1 MTNTQTSAAEVKLKR
16 TRAQVL
22 RDKVA
27 IRLATDETGPLIA
40 EVLKSNDIE
49 LPGADW
55 GKVFPHWLV
64 ATVDDDVIGCIMVMP
79 AKPFGFMEFL
89 FTKKTAPY
97 KLRIIAFRKLA
108 QQGVATLQM
117 AGSSWVLGTVEPGNK
132 AYLQILDNHG
142 VIHAYDAKLMAKRL
156 R

>member
-1 MTNTQTSAAEVKLKR
+1 MNTELAEKKVPVKR
-16 TRAQVL
+16 SRAQVL
-22 RDKVA
+22 RDKVQ
-27 IRLATDETGPLIA
+27 IRLATDETGPMIA

-55 GKVFPHWLV
+55 SKVFPHWLV
-64 ATVDDDVIGCIMVMP
+64 ATVDDEVIGCIMVMP
-79 AKPFGFMEFL
+79 AKPFGFLEFL

-108 QQGVATLQM
+108 QQGVATLQVS
-117 AGSSWVLGTVEPGNK
+117 GSSWVLGTVEPGNK

>member
-1 MTNTQTSAAEVKLKR
+1 MNTELAEKKAPVKR
-16 TRAQVL
+16 SRAQVL

-55 GKVFPHWLV
+55 SKVFPHWLV
-64 ATVDDDVIGCIMVMP
+64 ATVDDEVIGCIMMMP
-79 AKPFGFMEFL
+79 AKPFGFLEFL

-108 QQGVATLQM
+108 QQGVATLQV
-117 AGSSWVLGTVEPGNK
+117 AGCSWVLGTVEPGNK

>member
-1 MTNTQTSAAEVKLKR
+1 MNTELAEKKIPVKR
-16 TRAQVL
+16 SRAQVL

-27 IRLATDETGPLIA
+27 IRLATDETGPKIA

-49 LPGADW
+49 LPDADW
-55 GKVFPHWLV
+55 SKVFPNWLI

-79 AKPFGFMEFL
+79 AKPFGFLEFL

-108 QQGVATLQM
+108 QQGVATLQL

-132 AYLQILDNHG
+132 AFLQILDNHG